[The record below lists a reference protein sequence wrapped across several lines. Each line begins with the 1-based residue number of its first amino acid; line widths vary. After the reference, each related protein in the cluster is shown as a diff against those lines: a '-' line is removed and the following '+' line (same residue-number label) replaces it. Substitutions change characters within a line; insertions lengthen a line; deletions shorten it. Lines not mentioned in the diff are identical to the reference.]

1 MEDIKAKQQKL
12 PIDRVAEKNI
22 YEELKAQYDSAK
34 QTGYGYRH
42 ESDLDAIFSRQ
53 AGILAAGGLKSVY
66 DIGTRPV
73 ERSSVIEVGSRRPD
87 YQYAEP
93 KETINNVYKRGD
105 NYYYEA
111 GDDEG
116 APFPIK
122 IDPARI
128 LDVQEDVKTRR
139 QSGEDESD
147 YVYYSGIKIRVKD
160 DPRIEVINKRT
171 NAPVY
176 DVELNYDKWQEDPLA
191 YKLLDK
197 PMEVETNPYRG
208 FNKINTN
215 YSVRGAADLSFQM
228 VPDAQGNQV
237 PLILPIYRSTSTDLT
252 PLIIA
257 GTLLAGGLYFGPGA
271 TAGAAGTGAATGATA
286 GTAGAGAATGA
297 AAGTGLTAGAG
308 GVTGL
313 TAGTAST
320 GIGAGAIGTGLTAP
334 AGFTLAPGL
343 GTSLAAGGAGLG
355 LLEGAQFPVEGLQAT
370 TSNVPSTAA
379 SFATTTAG
387 EGLLAPT
394 VPGLSSMGGA
404 QGLTVP
410 VAGGTI
416 SQLGLVPTGAVPALG
431 TDGFFGPSLVNDP
444 NVLGNAVFSTDSL
457 ALPAVAGGG
466 AGISALQAVN
476 ALGSLLG
483 QPALPLASGGG
494 GGGGGQSRGVDF
506 SPLYQNTLV
515 GLLPLAER
523 YRRSLI

>member
-53 AGILAAGGLKSVY
+53 AGILAAGGLKSLY

-87 YQYAEP
+87 YQFAEP
-93 KETINNVYKRGD
+93 KETINNVFKRGD
-105 NYYYEA
+105 NYYYQLES
-111 GDDEG
+111 DEG
-116 APFPIK
+116 SPDPIM

-128 LDVQEDVKTRR
+128 LNVQEDVKTRR
-139 QSGEDESD
+139 QSGQDESD
-147 YVYYSGIKIRVKD
+147 YVYYSGIKVQVKD

-171 NAPVY
+171 NAPVN
-176 DVELNYDKWQEDPLA
+176 DIELHNEWREDPLA
-191 YKLLDK
+191 YNLLNK

-215 YSVRGAADLSFQM
+215 YGVRGAADLSFQM

-286 GTAGAGAATGA
+286 GTA
-297 AAGTGLTAGAG
+297 AGTGF
-308 GVTGL
+308 

-334 AGFTLAPGL
+334 AGFTLAPEL
-343 GTSLAAGGAGLG
+343 GTSLAAGGAGSLLAADAAFAGADAAQLYAQTGNVAAVQQNLIAAGIDPIMAAEAANLAAYGGTGASIGSALASTFPGETVFTSQG
-355 LLEGAQFPVEGLQAT
+355 LLSGGSTLDPFAKDIAGIT
-370 TSNVPSTAA
+370 STADSGIGLTDA
-379 SFATTTAG
+379 LRAANSVNNLLNRPNIQQQTG
-387 EGLLAPT
+387 LPQSGLL
-394 VPGLSSMGGA
+394 
-404 QGLTVP
+404 
-410 VAGGTI
+410 
-416 SQLGLVPTGAVPALG
+416 
-431 TDGFFGPSLVNDP
+431 
-444 NVLGNAVFSTDSL
+444 
-457 ALPAVAGGG
+457 
-466 AGISALQAVN
+466 
-476 ALGSLLG
+476 
-483 QPALPLASGGG
+483 
-494 GGGGGQSRGVDF
+494 GGGQARGVDF
-506 SPLYQNTLV
+506 SPLYQNSMV

>member
-87 YQYAEP
+87 YQYGEP
-93 KETINNVYKRGD
+93 KETINNVFKRGD
-105 NYYYEA
+105 NYYYQLES
-111 GDDEG
+111 DEG
-116 APFPIK
+116 SPDPIM

-128 LDVQEDVKTRR
+128 LNVQEDVKTRR

-147 YVYYSGIKIRVKD
+147 YVYYSGIKVQVKD

-171 NAPVY
+171 NAPVN
-176 DVELNYDKWQEDPLA
+176 DIELHNEWREDPLA
-191 YKLLDK
+191 YNLLNK

-215 YSVRGAADLSFQM
+215 YGVRGAADLSFQM

-286 GTAGAGAATGA
+286 GTAAATGATAGTAAGAATGA
-297 AAGTGLTAGAG
+297 AIVGTP
-308 GVTGL
+308 GV
-313 TAGTAST
+313 ST
-320 GIGAGAIGTGLTAP
+320 IYTVAAPSIGVS
-334 AGFTLAPGL
+334 TLAPQ
-343 GTSLAAGGAGLG
+343 AIGA
-355 LLEGAQFPVEGLQAT
+355 T
-370 TSNVPSTAA
+370 
-379 SFATTTAG
+379 
-387 EGLLAPT
+387 
-394 VPGLSSMGGA
+394 
-404 QGLTVP
+404 
-410 VAGGTI
+410 
-416 SQLGLVPTGAVPALG
+416 
-431 TDGFFGPSLVNDP
+431 
-444 NVLGNAVFSTDSL
+444 
-457 ALPAVAGGG
+457 
-466 AGISALQAVN
+466 
-476 ALGSLLG
+476 GSLL
-483 QPALPLASGGG
+483 AADAALASGRRTNFHSN
-494 GGGGGQSRGVDF
+494 SR
-506 SPLYQNTLV
+506 SSRATC
-515 GLLPLAER
+515 LPRCRSCGNSKCLPCPNIISGRFAWDG
-523 YRRSLI
+523 YRNSG

>member
-53 AGILAAGGLKSVY
+53 AGILAAGGLKSLY

-87 YQYAEP
+87 YQYGEP
-93 KETINNVYKRGD
+93 KETIGNVFKRGD
-105 NYYYEA
+105 NYYYQI
-111 GDDEG
+111 EG
-116 APFPIK
+116 QEGSPDPIM

-128 LDVQEDVKTRR
+128 LNVQEDVKTRR

-147 YVYYSGIKIRVKD
+147 YVYYSGIKVQVKD

-171 NAPVY
+171 NAPVN
-176 DVELNYDKWQEDPLA
+176 DIELHNEWREDPLA
-191 YKLLDK
+191 YNLLNK

-215 YSVRGAADLSFQM
+215 YGVRGAADLSFQM

-286 GTAGAGAATGA
+286 GTAAGAGA
-297 AAGTGLTAGAG
+297 AAGTGAAIVGTP
-308 GVTGL
+308 GV
-313 TAGTAST
+313 ST
-320 GIGAGAIGTGLTAP
+320 IYTVAAPSIGVS
-334 AGFTLAPGL
+334 TLAPQAIGATGSL
-343 GTSLAAGGAGLG
+343 LAADAALASAYPAVEVAAIPNASLAPTS
-355 LLEGAQFPVEGLQAT
+355 FQAAL
-370 TSNVPSTAA
+370 PGMGIETAA
-379 SFATTTAG
+379 SAAPFTAAPG
-387 EGLLAPT
+387 SFQAALPSLLAPT
-394 VPGLSSMGGA
+394 SGI
-404 QGLTVP
+404 GLTDALRAANSVNNLLNRP
-410 VAGGTI
+410 NIQQQT
-416 SQLGLVPTGAVPALG
+416 GLPQSG
-431 TDGFFGPSLVNDP
+431 
-444 NVLGNAVFSTDSL
+444 
-457 ALPAVAGGG
+457 
-466 AGISALQAVN
+466 
-476 ALGSLLG
+476 LL
-483 QPALPLASGGG
+483 
-494 GGGGGQSRGVDF
+494 GGGQARGVDF
-506 SPLYQNTLV
+506 SPLYQNSMV

>member
-53 AGILAAGGLKSVY
+53 AGILAAGGLKSLY

-87 YQYAEP
+87 YQFAEP
-93 KETINNVYKRGD
+93 KETINNVFKRGD
-105 NYYYEA
+105 NYYYQLES
-111 GDDEG
+111 DEG
-116 APFPIK
+116 SPDPIM

-128 LDVQEDVKTRR
+128 LNVQEDVKTRR
-139 QSGEDESD
+139 QSGQDESD
-147 YVYYSGIKIRVKD
+147 YVYYSGIKVQVKD

-171 NAPVY
+171 NAPVN
-176 DVELNYDKWQEDPLA
+176 DIELHNEWREDPLA
-191 YKLLDK
+191 YNLLNK

-215 YSVRGAADLSFQM
+215 YGVRGAADLSFQM

-286 GTAGAGAATGA
+286 GTAGAATGF
-297 AAGTGLTAGAG
+297 
-308 GVTGL
+308 

-334 AGFTLAPGL
+334 AGFTLAPEL
-343 GTSLAAGGAGLG
+343 GTSLAAGGAGS
-355 LLEGAQFPVEGLQAT
+355 LLAADAAFAGADAAQLYAQTGNVAAVQQNLIAAGIDPIMAAEAANLAAYGGTGASIGSALASTFPGKLFLQA
-370 TSNVPSTAA
+370 AD
-379 SFATTTAG
+379 FC
-387 EGLLAPT
+387 
-394 VPGLSSMGGA
+394 
-404 QGLTVP
+404 
-410 VAGGTI
+410 
-416 SQLGLVPTGAVPALG
+416 LVV
-431 TDGFFGPSLVNDP
+431 
-444 NVLGNAVFSTDSL
+444 
-457 ALPAVAGGG
+457 
-466 AGISALQAVN
+466 Q
-476 ALGSLLG
+476 
-483 QPALPLASGGG
+483 
-494 GGGGGQSRGVDF
+494 R
-506 SPLYQNTLV
+506 
-515 GLLPLAER
+515 
-523 YRRSLI
+523 

>member
-53 AGILAAGGLKSVY
+53 AGILAAGGLKSLY
-66 DIGTRPV
+66 DIGTRPA

-87 YQYAEP
+87 YQYEEP
-93 KETINNVYKRGD
+93 KGTINNVYKRGND
-105 NYYYEA
+105 YYYEA

-116 APFPIK
+116 SPFPIK

-147 YVYYSGIKIRVKD
+147 YVYYSGIKIQVKD

-197 PMEVETNPYRG
+197 PMEIEANPYRG

-252 PLIIA
+252 TPLIIA
-257 GTLLAGGLYFGPGA
+257 GTLLAGGLYLGPSA

-286 GTAGAGAATGA
+286 GTAAATGA
-297 AAGTGLTAGAG
+297 AAGTGF
-308 GVTGL
+308 

-334 AGFTLAPGL
+334 AGFTLAPEL
-343 GTSLAAGGAGLG
+343 GTSLAAGGAGS
-355 LLEGAQFPVEGLQAT
+355 LLAADAALASAYPAIEVAAIPNASLAPTSFQAAL
-370 TSNVPSTAA
+370 PGMGIETAA
-379 SFATTTAG
+379 SAAPFTAAPG
-387 EGLLAPT
+387 SFQAALPSLLAPAAT
-394 VPGLSSMGGA
+394 SGIGLTDALRTAVVANSLLNPPA
-404 QGLTVP
+404 IPQQGL
-410 VAGGTI
+410 
-416 SQLGLVPTGAVPALG
+416 LGR
-431 TDGFFGPSLVNDP
+431 
-444 NVLGNAVFSTDSL
+444 
-457 ALPAVAGGG
+457 
-466 AGISALQAVN
+466 
-476 ALGSLLG
+476 
-483 QPALPLASGGG
+483 
-494 GGGGGQSRGVDF
+494 GGGQARGVDF
-506 SPLYQNTLV
+506 SPLYQNSMV

>member
-53 AGILAAGGLKSVY
+53 AGILAASGLKSLY

-87 YQYAEP
+87 YQYGEP
-93 KETINNVYKRGD
+93 KETIGNVFKRGD
-105 NYYYEA
+105 NYYYQL
-111 GDDEG
+111 EG
-116 APFPIK
+116 QEGSPDPIM

-128 LDVQEDVKTRR
+128 LNVQEDVKTRR

-147 YVYYSGIKIRVKD
+147 YVYYSGIKVQVKD

-176 DVELNYDKWQEDPLA
+176 DVELHNEWREDPLA
-191 YKLLDK
+191 YNLLNK

-215 YSVRGAADLSFQM
+215 YGVRGAADLSFQM

-271 TAGAAGTGAATGATA
+271 TAGAAGTGAAGTGAATGATA
-286 GTAGAGAATGA
+286 GTAAGAGATAGTGA
-297 AAGTGLTAGAG
+297 AIVGTP
-308 GVTGL
+308 GV
-313 TAGTAST
+313 ST
-320 GIGAGAIGTGLTAP
+320 IYTVAAPSIGVS
-334 AGFTLAPGL
+334 TLAPQ
-343 GTSLAAGGAGLG
+343 AIGATG
-355 LLEGAQFPVEGLQAT
+355 
-370 TSNVPSTAA
+370 
-379 SFATTTAG
+379 
-387 EGLLAPT
+387 GLLA
-394 VPGLSSMGGA
+394 A
-404 QGLTVP
+404 D
-410 VAGGTI
+410 A
-416 SQLGLVPTGAVPALG
+416 A
-431 TDGFFGPSLVNDP
+431 
-444 NVLGNAVFSTDSL
+444 
-457 ALPAVAGGG
+457 
-466 AGISALQAVN
+466 
-476 ALGSLLG
+476 
-483 QPALPLASGGG
+483 LASGGAPISTATAVPAG
-494 GGGGGQSRGVDF
+494 QLAYPAVEVAAIQNASLAPTSFQAALPGMGIETAASAAPFTAAPGSFQAALPSLLAPAATSGIGLTDALRTAVVANSLLNPPAIPQQGLLGRGGGQARGVDF
-506 SPLYQNTLV
+506 SPLYQNSMV

>member
-73 ERSSVIEVGSRRPD
+73 ERSSVIKAGSSRPD
-87 YQYAEP
+87 YQV
-93 KETINNVYKRGD
+93 KEDPGLNIQNVRKYGD
-105 NYYYEA
+105 NYYYDVV
-111 GDDEG
+111 GLEG
-116 APFPIK
+116 SSDVRQ

-128 LDVQEDVKTRR
+128 LDVQEDLVTVP
-139 QSGEDESD
+139 EDEYGNPPRVVSR
-147 YVYYSGIKIRVKD
+147 GLKIQVKD
-160 DPRIEVINKRT
+160 DPRIELINKRT
-171 NAPVY
+171 NAAVY

-237 PLILPIYRSTSTDLT
+237 PLILPVYRSTSTDLT

-271 TAGAAGTGAATGATA
+271 TAGAAGTGATA
-286 GTAGAGAATGA
+286 GTAAGAGA
-297 AAGTGLTAGAG
+297 AAGTGAAIVGTP
-308 GVTGL
+308 GV
-313 TAGTAST
+313 ST
-320 GIGAGAIGTGLTAP
+320 IYTVAAPSIGVS
-334 AGFTLAPGL
+334 TLAPQ
-343 GTSLAAGGAGLG
+343 AIGATG
-355 LLEGAQFPVEGLQAT
+355 
-370 TSNVPSTAA
+370 
-379 SFATTTAG
+379 
-387 EGLLAPT
+387 GLLAADAAFAGADAAQLYAQTGNVAAVQQNLIAAGIDPIMAAEAANLAAYGGTGASIGSALASTFPGET
-394 VPGLSSMGGA
+394 VFTS
-404 QGLTVP
+404 QGLLS
-410 VAGGTI
+410 GGST
-416 SQLGLVPTGAVPALG
+416 L
-431 TDGFFGPSLVNDP
+431 DP
-444 NVLGNAVFSTDSL
+444 FAKDI
-457 ALPAVAGGG
+457 
-466 AGISALQAVN
+466 AGITSTADSGIGLTDALRAAN
-476 ALGSLLG
+476 SINSLLNPPTIQQQAG
-483 QPALPLASGGG
+483 LPQAQSV
-494 GGGGGQSRGVDF
+494 GGGQARGVDF
-506 SPLYQNTLV
+506 SPLYQNSMV

>member
-87 YQYAEP
+87 YQYGEP
-93 KETINNVYKRGD
+93 KETIKNVFKRGD
-105 NYYYEA
+105 NYYYQLES
-111 GDDEG
+111 DEG
-116 APFPIK
+116 SPDPIK

-128 LDVQEDVKTRR
+128 LNVQEDVKTRR
-139 QSGEDESD
+139 QSGQDESD
-147 YVYYSGIKIRVKD
+147 YVYYSGIKVQVKD

-171 NAPVY
+171 NAPVN
-176 DVELNYDKWQEDPLA
+176 DIELHNEWREDPLA
-191 YKLLDK
+191 YNLLNK

-215 YSVRGAADLSFQM
+215 YGVRGAADLSFQM

-271 TAGAAGTGAATGATA
+271 TAGAAGTGAAGTGAATGATA
-286 GTAGAGAATGA
+286 GTAAGAGAATGA
-297 AAGTGLTAGAG
+297 
-308 GVTGL
+308 
-313 TAGTAST
+313 
-320 GIGAGAIGTGLTAP
+320 
-334 AGFTLAPGL
+334 TLATSTAIPGSFQAALPGL
-343 GTSLAAGGAGLG
+343 GVSTAATTAASTAIPGTFSAALPGLLSASAGGAPIYFADAVPANELAYPAREVAANYTPVPGSFQEALPGLG
-355 LLEGAQFPVEGLQAT
+355 VE
-370 TSNVPSTAA
+370 TAA
-379 SFATTTAG
+379 SAAPFTAAPG
-387 EGLLAPT
+387 SFQAALPSLLAPAAT
-394 VPGLSSMGGA
+394 SGI
-404 QGLTVP
+404 GLTDALRAANSVNNLLNRP
-410 VAGGTI
+410 NIQQQT
-416 SQLGLVPTGAVPALG
+416 GLPQSG
-431 TDGFFGPSLVNDP
+431 
-444 NVLGNAVFSTDSL
+444 
-457 ALPAVAGGG
+457 
-466 AGISALQAVN
+466 
-476 ALGSLLG
+476 LL
-483 QPALPLASGGG
+483 
-494 GGGGGQSRGVDF
+494 GGGQARGVDF
-506 SPLYQNTLV
+506 SPLYQNSMV

>member
-53 AGILAAGGLKSVY
+53 AGILAAGGLKSLY

-87 YQYAEP
+87 YQFAEP
-93 KETINNVYKRGD
+93 KETINNVFKRGD
-105 NYYYEA
+105 NYYYQLES
-111 GDDEG
+111 DEG
-116 APFPIK
+116 SPDPIM

-128 LDVQEDVKTRR
+128 LNVQEDVKTRR

-147 YVYYSGIKIRVKD
+147 YVYYSGIKVQVKD

-171 NAPVY
+171 NAPVN
-176 DVELNYDKWQEDPLA
+176 DIELHNEWREDPLA
-191 YKLLDK
+191 YNLLNK

-215 YSVRGAADLSFQM
+215 YGVRGAADLSFQM

-286 GTAGAGAATGA
+286 GTAAATGAATGA
-297 AAGTGLTAGAG
+297 
-308 GVTGL
+308 
-313 TAGTAST
+313 
-320 GIGAGAIGTGLTAP
+320 
-334 AGFTLAPGL
+334 TLATSTAIPGSFQAALPGL
-343 GTSLAAGGAGLG
+343 GVSTAATTAASTAIPGTFSAALPGLLSASAGGAPIYFADAVPANELAYPAREVAANYTPVPGSFQEALPGLG
-355 LLEGAQFPVEGLQAT
+355 VE
-370 TSNVPSTAA
+370 TAA
-379 SFATTTAG
+379 SAAPFTAAPG
-387 EGLLAPT
+387 SFQAALPSLLAPAAT
-394 VPGLSSMGGA
+394 SGI
-404 QGLTVP
+404 GLTDALRTANSVNNLLNRP
-410 VAGGTI
+410 NIQQQT
-416 SQLGLVPTGAVPALG
+416 GLPQSG
-431 TDGFFGPSLVNDP
+431 
-444 NVLGNAVFSTDSL
+444 
-457 ALPAVAGGG
+457 
-466 AGISALQAVN
+466 
-476 ALGSLLG
+476 LL
-483 QPALPLASGGG
+483 
-494 GGGGGQSRGVDF
+494 GGGQARGVDF
-506 SPLYQNTLV
+506 SPLYQNSMV

>member
-53 AGILAAGGLKSVY
+53 AGILAASGLKSLY

-87 YQYAEP
+87 YQYGEP
-93 KETINNVYKRGD
+93 KETIGNVFKRGD
-105 NYYYEA
+105 NYYYQL
-111 GDDEG
+111 EG
-116 APFPIK
+116 QEGSPDPIM

-128 LDVQEDVKTRR
+128 LNVQEDVKTRR

-147 YVYYSGIKIRVKD
+147 YVYYSGIKVQVKD

-171 NAPVY
+171 NAPVN
-176 DVELNYDKWQEDPLA
+176 DIELHNEWREDPLA
-191 YKLLDK
+191 YNLLNK

-215 YSVRGAADLSFQM
+215 YGVRGAADLSFQM

-271 TAGAAGTGAATGATA
+271 TAGAAGTGAAGGATAGTGAATGATA
-286 GTAGAGAATGA
+286 GTAAGAGATAGTGA
-297 AAGTGLTAGAG
+297 AIVGTP
-308 GVTGL
+308 GV
-313 TAGTAST
+313 ST
-320 GIGAGAIGTGLTAP
+320 IYTVAAPSIGVS
-334 AGFTLAPGL
+334 TLAPQ
-343 GTSLAAGGAGLG
+343 AIGATG
-355 LLEGAQFPVEGLQAT
+355 
-370 TSNVPSTAA
+370 
-379 SFATTTAG
+379 
-387 EGLLAPT
+387 GLLA
-394 VPGLSSMGGA
+394 A
-404 QGLTVP
+404 D
-410 VAGGTI
+410 A
-416 SQLGLVPTGAVPALG
+416 A
-431 TDGFFGPSLVNDP
+431 
-444 NVLGNAVFSTDSL
+444 
-457 ALPAVAGGG
+457 
-466 AGISALQAVN
+466 
-476 ALGSLLG
+476 
-483 QPALPLASGGG
+483 LASGGAPISTATAVPAG
-494 GGGGGQSRGVDF
+494 QLAYPAVEVAAIPNASLAPTSFQAALPGMGIETAASAAPFTAAPGSFQAALPSLLAPAATSGIGLTDALRTAVVANSLLNPPAIPQQGLLGRGGGQARGVDF
-506 SPLYQNTLV
+506 SPLYQNSMV

>member
-53 AGILAAGGLKSVY
+53 AGILAAGGLKSLY

-87 YQYAEP
+87 YQYGEP
-93 KETINNVYKRGD
+93 KETINNVFKRGD
-105 NYYYEA
+105 NYYYQLES
-111 GDDEG
+111 DEG
-116 APFPIK
+116 SPDPIM

-128 LDVQEDVKTRR
+128 LNVQEDVKTRR

-147 YVYYSGIKIRVKD
+147 YVYYSGIKVQVKD

-171 NAPVY
+171 NAPVN
-176 DVELNYDKWQEDPLA
+176 DIELHNEWREDPLA
-191 YKLLDK
+191 YNLLNK

-215 YSVRGAADLSFQM
+215 YGVRGAADLSFQM

-286 GTAGAGAATGA
+286 GTAAATGA
-297 AAGTGLTAGAG
+297 TAGTAAGTGF
-308 GVTGL
+308 

-334 AGFTLAPGL
+334 AGFTLAPEL
-343 GTSLAAGGAGLG
+343 GTSLAAGGAGSLLAADAAFAGADAAQLYAQTGNVAAVQQNLIAAGVDPIMAAEAANLAAYGGTGASIGSALASTFPGETVFTSQG
-355 LLEGAQFPVEGLQAT
+355 LLSGGSTLDPFAKDIAGIT
-370 TSNVPSTAA
+370 STADSGIGLTDA
-379 SFATTTAG
+379 LRAANSVNNLLNRPNIQQQTG
-387 EGLLAPT
+387 LPQSGLL
-394 VPGLSSMGGA
+394 
-404 QGLTVP
+404 
-410 VAGGTI
+410 
-416 SQLGLVPTGAVPALG
+416 
-431 TDGFFGPSLVNDP
+431 
-444 NVLGNAVFSTDSL
+444 
-457 ALPAVAGGG
+457 
-466 AGISALQAVN
+466 
-476 ALGSLLG
+476 
-483 QPALPLASGGG
+483 
-494 GGGGGQSRGVDF
+494 GGGQARGVDF